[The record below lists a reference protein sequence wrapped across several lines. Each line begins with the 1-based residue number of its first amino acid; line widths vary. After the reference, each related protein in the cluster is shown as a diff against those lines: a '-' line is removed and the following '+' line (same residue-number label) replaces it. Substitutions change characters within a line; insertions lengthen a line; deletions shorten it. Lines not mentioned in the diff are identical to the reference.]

1 MKLARMFERNILV
14 SFELGTES
22 YKESMTALIVDDR
35 LSPIGKVN
43 HPRLPTISMVLND
56 KK

>member
-22 YKESMTALIVDDR
+22 YKESMTALIVNDR